1 MEPPK
6 RLITRILEFAG
17 LFALSAFLIRLGV
30 YYLLEAWP
38 YLLITAIV
46 VLIVIGGWR
55 IYKHRRDNMGKW

>member
-30 YYLLEAWP
+30 YYLLEVWP
-38 YLLITAIV
+38 YMLITAVTAIV
-46 VLIVIGGWR
+46 TIAAWR
-55 IYKHRRDNMGKW
+55 IYKHGKDMGKW

>member
-30 YYLLEAWP
+30 YYLLEVWP
-38 YLLITAIV
+38 YMLITAIITMAV
-46 VLIVIGGWR
+46 WR
-55 IYKHRRDNMGKW
+55 IYKHGKDMGKW

>member
-38 YLLITAIV
+38 YLLIISITVLVIV
-46 VLIVIGGWR
+46 VGWR
-55 IYKHRRDNMGKW
+55 IYKHGRDMGKW

>member
-30 YYLLEAWP
+30 YFLLGVWP
-38 YLLITAIV
+38 YILIAAVAAI
-46 VLIVIGGWR
+46 IIIAGWR
-55 IYKHRRDNMGKW
+55 IYKHGRDMGKW

>member
-30 YYLLEAWP
+30 YILIEVFP
-38 YLLITAIV
+38 YLLIAAVTAIATIAV
-46 VLIVIGGWR
+46 WR
-55 IYKHRRDNMGKW
+55 IYKHGRDMGKW